1 MASVQIWSVISGAV
15 SAAGWA
21 AGAAYL
27 VASTALVV
35 IALVRSGAPRFGPA
49 NAVTAARSLL
59 IAGVT
64 ALVVTSF
71 SQAVPPLLLV
81 AVAGPALA
89 LDAVDGWIARRTR
102 TESAVGARYDMET
115 DAYLLLVLSA
125 ADVPLVGGWVL
136 AIGLMR
142 YAFVAAG
149 WLLPWMRAPLPFR
162 YWRKVVA
169 AACGVALLLVASR
182 LLPTP
187 IDALVGAVALGLLV
201 ESFGRD
207 VVWLVRLNSSR
218 RALVYSP

>member
-81 AVAGPALA
+81 AVAAPALA